1 MAAKR
6 DSDNGP
12 KDTSSSRP
20 RSLRKRRQDEGG
32 DAGSSPSKRPKR
44 SSPAPSRTLRSQT
57 QRGQEGEDEDIS
69 PSKQSET
76 IPPTPSETSES
87 QEEQRREG
95 GEADSSPSKRGNTTP
110 HTPAQ
115 PLQSQEE
122 QGQEGGEDTEGSPR
136 KQPNTSSP
144 APVQLSGS
152 QTKRRQEGEDADNT
166 PNKRLKMGTFH
177 PRPLSPASI
186 QNRDQ
191 ILHAFMYDLYEVN
204 EIHSES
210 ENNRV
215 ARLDYEVRCI
225 YASRALEKALT
236 CTIWSFNEA
245 NMDCE
250 EREASRLRIFADN
263 FGWPMFAI
271 CVQAEAFRRLC
282 KEESTLMWKAVYG
295 KFQEHHYNIWIQAST
310 RGFEWRNLLAPY
322 AGDGAPPKLN
332 HALASRVEADD
343 LRHTHHHEIV
353 IIEEER
359 QVRSPKF
366 QNRLQKHI
374 DASIFH
380 PRDWQTAKD
389 PEHRGL
395 KKDPT
400 LRQGLNYG
408 LCDLCAEGKI
418 CECQINKAPFEF
430 VQLVETSKGVGVRA
444 LARFEKGDILGEYV
458 GELHPPCYKGDL
470 IYGLTM
476 QGKVD
481 VDKEIALICPMEYGN
496 FTRFINHSCRPNTTF
511 ERRTIGNRA
520 TMTVEVVRDIQP
532 FEELTI
538 NYGREYWKGR
548 TCICGEEGCYT
559 QQEKRKKR
567 QREREME
574 RRKQRDMQ
582 LQLEASKNVAEE
594 VDKDKTECLAKEHEE
609 KEAEEEETQEK
620 ETDEEETDEEETD
633 EEETDEEE
641 TDEEA
646 TDEEAIDKEE
656 TEEEEV
662 EERPPYKKPEEAKAP
677 RKGSKGGSLIEAEEG
692 PSKRK
697 SKDKIGSSK
706 DGTGKDR
713 EEEERAA
720 QRIHQDWVPILEDY
734 NDYPN
739 CNDEEEGGGKG
750 KGKEK
755 GKEKEK
761 GEEDLEGEG
770 TEEQETLEESEE
782 SSSRESE
789 GSSYVFV
796 DDEEDEE
803 EKEEEEEREGR
814 GH

>member
-1 MAAKR
+1 MAA
-6 DSDNGP
+6 SEYLN
-12 KDTSSSRP
+12 P
-20 RSLRKRRQDEGG
+20 RN
-32 DAGSSPSKRPKR
+32 SPSKRPKR

-57 QRGQEGEDEDIS
+57 QREQEGEDEDIS

-87 QEEQRREG
+87 QEGQGQE
-95 GEADSSPSKRGNTTP
+95 GEAYSSPSKRGNTTL
-110 HTPAQ
+110 HTPSQ

-122 QGQEGGEDTEGSPR
+122 QRQEGGEDTESSSR
-136 KQPNTSSP
+136 NRPNTSFP
-144 APVQLSGS
+144 APAQLSGS

-166 PNKRLKMGTFH
+166 PNKRLKMGTFQ

-186 QNRDQ
+186 QDRDQ

-204 EIHSES
+204 KIHNES

-215 ARLDYEVRCI
+215 ARLDYEARCI

-236 CTIWSFNEA
+236 CTIWSFDEA

-250 EREASRLRIFADN
+250 EREASRLRIFAEN
-263 FGWPMFAI
+263 FGWPMLAI

-310 RGFEWRNLLAPY
+310 RGFEWRKLLAPY
-322 AGDGAPPKLN
+322 AGDAAPPKLN
-332 HALASRVEADD
+332 HALASRIEADD
-343 LRHTHHHEIV
+343 LRHTHPHEIV

-366 QNRLQKHI
+366 QNRLQKHVE
-374 DASIFH
+374 ASIFH

-400 LRQGLNYG
+400 LREGLNYG

-418 CECQINKAPFEF
+418 CECQIKKAPFEF
-430 VQLVETSKGVGVRA
+430 VQLVETPKGVGVRA

-470 IYGLTM
+470 IYALTM

-481 VDKEIALICPMEYGN
+481 VDEEIAVICPMEYGN

-559 QQEKRKKR
+559 QQERRKKR
-567 QREREME
+567 QQEREME

-582 LQLEASKNVAEE
+582 LEASKNGAEE
-594 VDKDKTECLAKEHEE
+594 VNKDKEECLAKEVN
-609 KEAEEEETQEK
+609 EEEAAAAAAAAE

-641 TDEEA
+641 TDEE
-646 TDEEAIDKEE
+646 E
-656 TEEEEV
+656 TEEEEAREEEAGEEAV
-662 EERPPYKKPEEAKAP
+662 EERPPNKKPEEAKASS
-677 RKGSKGGSLIEAEEG
+677 RKGSKEGSSLEAEEG

-697 SKDKIGSSK
+697 PKEKIAPSK

-713 EEEERAA
+713 EEKERAA

-734 NDYPN
+734 NDYPR
-739 CNDEEEGGGKG
+739 CNDEEERGGGKG
-750 KGKEK
+750 KGK

-761 GEEDLEGEG
+761 GEEELEGEG
-770 TEEQETLEESEE
+770 TDEQQETSEE

-789 GSSYVFV
+789 GSPYVFV
-796 DDEEDEE
+796 DEE
-803 EKEEEEEREGR
+803 EEEEEEEREGR
-814 GH
+814 EH

>member
-6 DSDNGP
+6 VSDNGP
-12 KDTSSSRP
+12 KDTSSSRT
-20 RSLRKRRQDEGG
+20 RTLRKRRQEEGG
-32 DAGSSPSKRPKR
+32 DTDSSPSKRPKR
-44 SSPAPSRTLRSQT
+44 SSPAPSRTLRSET

-87 QEEQRREG
+87 QEGQGQEG
-95 GEADSSPSKRGNTTP
+95 RPNTTP
-110 HTPAQ
+110 DTPSQ

-122 QGQEGGEDTEGSPR
+122 QRQEGGEDTESSSR
-136 KQPNTSSP
+136 NRPNTSFP
-144 APVQLSGS
+144 APAQPSGS
-152 QTKRRQEGEDADNT
+152 QTKRRQEGEDAGNT
-166 PNKRLKMGTFH
+166 PSKRLEMGTFQ

-186 QNRDQ
+186 QDRDQ

-204 EIHSES
+204 KIHNES
-210 ENNRV
+210 EKSRV
-215 ARLDYEVRCI
+215 AKLDYKARCI

-250 EREASRLRIFADN
+250 EREASRLRIFAEN
-263 FGWPMFAI
+263 FGWPMLAI

-282 KEESTLMWKAVYG
+282 KEESTLMWKALYG
-295 KFQEHHYNIWIQAST
+295 KFQRHHLNIWIQAST
-310 RGFEWRNLLAPY
+310 RGFEWRKLLAPY
-322 AGDGAPPKLN
+322 AGDAAPPELN
-332 HALASRVEADD
+332 QVLASKISADN
-343 LRHTHHHEIV
+343 LRHTHPHEIV
-353 IIEEER
+353 INER
-359 QVRSPKF
+359 ERHFRTPKF
-366 QNRLQKHI
+366 QDRSQKHI

-400 LRQGLNYG
+400 LREGLNYG

-418 CECQINKAPFEF
+418 CECQIKQAPLEF

-458 GELHPPCYKGDL
+458 GELHPPCYKGDP
-470 IYGLTM
+470 IYALTM

-481 VDKEIALICPMEYGN
+481 VEEEIAVICPMEYGN

-559 QQEKRKKR
+559 QQERRKKR
-567 QREREME
+567 QQEREMG
-574 RRKQRDMQ
+574 RRKQRDM
-582 LQLEASKNVAEE
+582 QLEASKNVAEE
-594 VDKDKTECLAKEHEE
+594 VDKDKEECLAKEVNEE
-609 KEAEEEETQEK
+609 EAAAAAAAEETNEEETN
-620 ETDEEETDEEETD
+620 EEETDEEETD

-641 TDEEA
+641 TEEEEA
-646 TDEEAIDKEE
+646 G
-656 TEEEEV
+656 EEEV
-662 EERPPYKKPEEAKAP
+662 EERPPNKKPEEAKASS
-677 RKGSKGGSLIEAEEG
+677 RKGSKEESSLEAEEG
-692 PSKRK
+692 PSERK
-697 SKDKIGSSK
+697 LKEKIASSK

-720 QRIHQDWVPILEDY
+720 QRIHQDWR
-734 NDYPN
+734 
-739 CNDEEEGGGKG
+739 
-750 KGKEK
+750 KEK
-755 GKEKEK
+755 KNWKEKEQKNNKKHRKNRHQEGQKDPLTCSSTRRRKKKKK
-761 GEEDLEGEG
+761 GKK
-770 TEEQETLEESEE
+770 
-782 SSSRESE
+782 
-789 GSSYVFV
+789 
-796 DDEEDEE
+796 
-803 EKEEEEEREGR
+803 EKEEDTKHYVSPYAMNYIKGAIYTSDVVYNQ
-814 GH
+814 GI

>member
-6 DSDNGP
+6 VSDNGP
-12 KDTSSSRP
+12 KETSSSRS
-20 RSLRKRRQDEGG
+20 RSLRKRRQEEGG
-32 DAGSSPSKRPKR
+32 DADSSPSKRPKR

-57 QRGQEGEDEDIS
+57 QRGQEEDEDIS

-76 IPPTPSETSES
+76 IPPTPSETSET
-87 QEEQRREG
+87 QEAQGQEG
-95 GEADSSPSKRGNTTP
+95 GEADSSPSKRGNTTL
-110 HTPAQ
+110 HTPSQ

-122 QGQEGGEDTEGSPR
+122 QRQEGGEDTECSPR

-166 PNKRLKMGTFH
+166 PNKRLKMGTFQ

-186 QNRDQ
+186 QDRDQ

-204 EIHSES
+204 KIHNES

-215 ARLDYEVRCI
+215 AKLDYKARCI

-250 EREASRLRIFADN
+250 EREASRLRIFAEN
-263 FGWPMFAI
+263 FGWPMLAI

-282 KEESTLMWKAVYG
+282 KEESTLMWKALYG
-295 KFQEHHYNIWIQAST
+295 KFQRHHLNIWIQAST
-310 RGFEWRNLLAPY
+310 RGFEWRKLLAPY
-322 AGDGAPPKLN
+322 AGDAAPPELN
-332 HALASRVEADD
+332 QVLASKISADN
-343 LRHTHHHEIV
+343 LRHTHPHEIV
-353 IIEEER
+353 INEWER
-359 QVRSPKF
+359 QIRSPKF
-366 QNRLQKHI
+366 QGRLQKHI

-400 LRQGLNYG
+400 LREGLNYG

-418 CECQINKAPFEF
+418 CECQIKEAPFEF
-430 VQLVETSKGVGVRA
+430 VQLVETPKGVGVRA
-444 LARFEKGDILGEYV
+444 LARFEKGDILGEYI
-458 GELHPPCYKGDL
+458 GELHPPCYKGDH
-470 IYGLTM
+470 IYALTM

-481 VDKEIALICPMEYGN
+481 VDKEIAVICPMEYGN

-538 NYGREYWKGR
+538 NYGWEYWKGR

-582 LQLEASKNVAEE
+582 LEASKCVAEE
-594 VDKDKTECLAKEHEE
+594 VDKDKEECLAKEVNEE
-609 KEAEEEETQEK
+609 EAAAAAAAEETNEEETNEE

-641 TDEEA
+641 TEEEEA
-646 TDEEAIDKEE
+646 G
-656 TEEEEV
+656 EEEV
-662 EERPPYKKPEEAKAP
+662 EERPPNKKPEEAKASS
-677 RKGSKGGSLIEAEEG
+677 RKGSKEESSLKAEEG
-692 PSKRK
+692 PSERK
-697 SKDKIGSSK
+697 HKDKIASSK

-734 NDYPN
+734 NDYPS

-750 KGKEK
+750 K
-755 GKEKEK
+755 EKEK
-761 GEEDLEGEG
+761 GEEELEGEA
-770 TEEQETLEESEE
+770 TEEQQETSEE
-782 SSSRESE
+782 SSSRGSE

-796 DDEEDEE
+796 D
-803 EKEEEEEREGR
+803 EEEEEEEEEEEGREGR

>member
-6 DSDNGP
+6 VSDTGP
-12 KDTSSSRP
+12 KDTSSSRT
-20 RSLRKRRQDEGG
+20 RSLRKRRQEEGG
-32 DAGSSPSKRPKR
+32 DADSSPSKRPKR

-87 QEEQRREG
+87 QEEQRQEG
-95 GEADSSPSKRGNTTP
+95 GEEGSSPSKRGNTTLHTPSQPLQSQENHRQEGGEEDSSPSKRGNTTL
-110 HTPAQ
+110 HTPSQ

-122 QGQEGGEDTEGSPR
+122 QRQEGKDTESSS
-136 KQPNTSSP
+136 KNQPNTSFP
-144 APVQLSGS
+144 APAQLSGS

-166 PNKRLKMGTFH
+166 PNKRLKMGTFQ

-186 QNRDQ
+186 QDRDQ
-191 ILHAFMYDLYEVN
+191 ILHAFMYDLDEVN
-204 EIHSES
+204 KIHNES

-215 ARLDYEVRCI
+215 AKLDYKARCI

-250 EREASRLRIFADN
+250 EREASRLRIFAEN
-263 FGWPMFAI
+263 FGWPMLAI

-282 KEESTLMWKAVYG
+282 KEESTFMWKALYG
-295 KFQEHHYNIWIQAST
+295 KFQRHHLNIWIQAST
-310 RGFEWRNLLAPY
+310 RGFEWRKLLAPY
-322 AGDGAPPKLN
+322 AGDAAPPELN
-332 HALASRVEADD
+332 QVLASKVSADN
-343 LRHTHHHEIV
+343 LRHTHPHEIV
-353 IIEEER
+353 INERER

-366 QNRLQKHI
+366 QDRLQKHI

-400 LRQGLNYG
+400 LREGLNYG

-418 CECQINKAPFEF
+418 CECQIKEAPFEF
-430 VQLVETSKGVGVRA
+430 VQLVETPKGVGVRA
-444 LARFEKGDILGEYV
+444 LARFEKGDILGEYI
-458 GELHPPCYKGDL
+458 GELHPPCYKGDH
-470 IYGLTM
+470 IYALTM

-481 VDKEIALICPMEYGN
+481 VDKEIAVICPMEYGN

-520 TMTVEVVRDIQP
+520 TMTVEVVRDIRP

-559 QQEKRKKR
+559 QQKKRKER

-582 LQLEASKNVAEE
+582 LEASKNVAEE
-594 VDKDKTECLAKEHEE
+594 VDKDKEEYLAKEHEE
-609 KEAEEEETQEK
+609 KGAEEEETQEK

-641 TDEEA
+641 TDEEE
-646 TDEEAIDKEE
+646 TDEEETDEEE

-662 EERPPYKKPEEAKAP
+662 EERPPNKKPEEAKASS
-677 RKGSKGGSLIEAEEG
+677 RKGSKEGSSSEAEEG
-692 PSKRK
+692 PSERK
-697 SKDKIGSSK
+697 PKEKIASSK

-734 NDYPN
+734 NDYPS
-739 CNDEEEGGGKG
+739 CNDEEEGG
-750 KGKEK
+750 KGKE
-755 GKEKEK
+755 
-761 GEEDLEGEG
+761 
-770 TEEQETLEESEE
+770 
-782 SSSRESE
+782 
-789 GSSYVFV
+789 
-796 DDEEDEE
+796 
-803 EKEEEEEREGR
+803 
-814 GH
+814 